1 VGARAGGESQ
11 GAGGLA
17 DGGAGGEQ
25 ATAFFF
31 AGGGTGGHIY
41 PGIAIAERIAEL
53 SPDSSISFFCSERP
67 IDSHILSASGFD
79 FVKLPAQGFALR
91 PTGLIRFI
99 SGLVKSVR
107 IARKTMAQTTGR
119 RVVIASGGFVSV
131 PVALAAARLGADVL
145 LVNVDSVPG
154 KANKLLTRFASR
166 AFIQFNTTKEWFSS
180 RKIDVSVVGC
190 PLRADFNRADGKRA
204 IADLGL
210 DETKKTLVVTGA
222 SSGATN
228 INNAI
233 CKLLP
238 QLAKFSSGWQIAHVT
253 GKTHYEKIKTTYQDA
268 VANRNETVEAAKH
281 DETAKQD
288 ETTKPTSSDAATETV
303 SKDEPTKSTGH
314 DEPTKPAS
322 QGETTRT
329 ASRDETVNTTDQD
342 EATKSTDR
350 DETAGQGAV
359 IGYRAVDYY
368 ERMADLY
375 AAADLIVG
383 RAGAVSVAEY
393 AASATASICIPYPY
407 HRDRHQYLNA
417 AQLADSGAAVIVDDL
432 PGDPEQTSAGL
443 FKALSLLMADDEK
456 RQEMADSAS
465 KMANPD
471 SAKTIAEEI
480 LATVQ

>member
-1 VGARAGGESQ
+1 MTADPGTDQNSGNGGGEHR
-11 GAGGLA
+11 A
-17 DGGAGGEQ
+17 
-25 ATAFFF
+25 AFFF

-53 SPDSSISFFCSERP
+53 SPASSISFFCSERP
-67 IDSHILSASGFD
+67 IDSHILSASRFD
-79 FVKLPAQGFALR
+79 FVKLPAQGFVLR

-107 IARKTMAQTTGR
+107 IARQTMAQSTGR

-131 PVALAAARLGADVL
+131 PVALAATRLGADIL
-145 LVNVDSVPG
+145 LVNVDSIPG
-154 KANKLLTRFASR
+154 KANKLLTRFASK
-166 AFIQFNTTKEWFSS
+166 AFVQFNATKEWFSN
-180 RKIDVSVVGC
+180 RRIDVSVVGC
-190 PLRADFNRADGKRA
+190 PLRADFNQADGKRA
-204 IADLGL
+204 IAELEL
-210 DETKKTLVVTGA
+210 DKTKKTLVVTGA

-233 CKLLP
+233 SKLLP
-238 QLAKFSSGWQIAHVT
+238 KLAKFSNNWQIAHVT
-253 GKTHYEKIKTTYQDA
+253 GKTHYEKIKTTRQDK
-268 VANRNETVEAAKH
+268 TTKQ
-281 DETAKQD
+281 DETAKTACQD
-288 ETTKPTSSDAATETV
+288 ETAK
-303 SKDEPTKSTGH
+303 
-314 DEPTKPAS
+314 
-322 QGETTRT
+322 
-329 ASRDETVNTTDQD
+329 TTDQD
-342 EATKSTDR
+342 EATKAPSR
-350 DETAGQGAV
+350 EAV

-407 HRDRHQYLNA
+407 HKDRHQYLNA

-432 PGDPEQTSAGL
+432 PGDPDQTSAGL
-443 FKALSLLMADDEK
+443 FKALSTLMADDEK
-456 RQEMADSAS
+456 RQEMADSAA

-480 LATVQ
+480 LAAMQ

>member
-1 VGARAGGESQ
+1 MTADSNANQNKTATNNANDSQRANSERSDADKSQDASVTQITSQ
-11 GAGGLA
+11 GAESQDASGGRS
-17 DGGAGGEQ
+17 DGGDGQDQ
-25 ATAFFF
+25 AATFFF

-53 SPDSSISFFCSERP
+53 SPGSPITFFCSERP
-67 IDSHILSASGFD
+67 IDSHILSASRFK
-79 FVKLPAQGFALR
+79 FIKLPAQGLTLR
-91 PTGLIRFI
+91 PAGLIRFV

-107 IARKTMAQTTGR
+107 IARRAMAQSTGR
-119 RVVIASGGFVSV
+119 RIVIASGGFVSV

-154 KANKLLTRFASR
+154 KANKLLTRFASKV
-166 AFIQFNTTKEWFSS
+166 FVQFDATKEWFSN
-180 RKIDVSVVGC
+180 RRIDVSVIGC

-204 IADLGL
+204 IAELEL

-238 QLAKFSSGWQIAHVT
+238 RLAEFSNGWQIVHVT
-253 GKTHYEKIKTTYQDA
+253 GRAHYQAVKTA
-268 VANRNETVEAAKH
+268 
-281 DETAKQD
+281 
-288 ETTKPTSSDAATETV
+288 S
-303 SKDEPTKSTGH
+303 H
-314 DEPTKPAS
+314 DEPAKPPS
-322 QGETTRT
+322 QDETTRT
-329 ASRDETVNTTDQD
+329 ASHD
-342 EATKSTDR
+342 EATKTTSR
-350 DETAGQGAV
+350 DAA
-359 IGYRAVDYY
+359 ISYKPIDYY

-417 AQLADSGAAVIVDDL
+417 AELANGAAAVIVDDV
-432 PGDPEQTSAGL
+432 PGDPDQTSAGL
-443 FKALSLLMADDEK
+443 FKALSTLMANDEK
-456 RQEMADSAS
+456 RRQMAESAA
-465 KMANPD
+465 KMANPN

-480 LATVQ
+480 LAVVR